1 MVILT
6 RAGLGLDAA
15 ALRRLSLVVLRLAF
29 SPCLSETLTVGVAAH
44 LLLGFPWIWGFMLG
58 CVPGRWSAS
67 GASGRPAGGRRF
79 GGFFCALQNGD
90 VLSFIWCSGDFFC

>member
-1 MVILT
+1 MLIILLVLTELGSPLLTYDNPCCPLLTLLRPRNMALMVILT

-29 SPCLSETLTVGVAAH
+29 TPCLSETLTVGIAAH

-58 CVPGRWSAS
+58 
-67 GASGRPAGGRRF
+67 
-79 GGFFCALQNGD
+79 
-90 VLSFIWCSGDFFC
+90 